1 MLLAALAQ
9 VNTVLTDLLPDDEQ
23 TAKSES
29 KQEPLAVAAA
39 PVAKSEDSHDMDMDR
54 GTAVSRDDLS
64 TLRQKV
70 VKPAP
75 AVGKAP
81 SSRPVSPPQKVEKR
95 KSKKKSSGKKGDA
108 FASLFGNLN

>member
-9 VNTVLTDLLPDDEQ
+9 VNTVLADLLPDDEQ
-23 TAKSES
+23 TTNSES
-29 KQEPLAVAAA
+29 KQEPLAVTAA
-39 PVAKSEDSHDMDMDR
+39 PAAKPQDSHDMDR
-54 GTAVSRDDLS
+54 GTIVSRDDLS

-70 VKPAP
+70 AKPAP
-75 AVGKAP
+75 AVERDP